1 VMILLHGTPA
11 VQRISTVVASP

>member
-1 VMILLHGTPA
+1 MILLHGTPA